1 LLLIQILNLLECL
14 VYDWSDANEGE
25 RYVAFAKAMRSAFRD
40 RFAVYGD
47 SYHVSVPVEELQS
60 KEYAERVAGDEGSS
74 SPHQHD
80 IEAGSTTHFTIV
92 DREGNIAC
100 HTQTLGA
107 AWGSGV
113 VIPGTGVLLNNHTNW
128 MDPRP
133 DFGNSIGPNRRP
145 MAGYAPSLFFEKGKP
160 RLAIG
165 SPGSYR
171 IPTAIAQVFLNS
183 HHRGMPLQDAVE
195 APRIHFDAGPLQ
207 MEDDFSGDM
216 AVALSED
223 GFEIST
229 HPPHEHYFGGVNAVE
244 IHEDGSLSTG
254 ADPRRGCL
262 GDVAG

>member
-14 VYDWSDANEGE
+14 IPEWGDANEEG
-25 RYVAFAKAMRSAFRD
+25 RCVAFAKAMRSAFRD

-47 SYHVSVPVEELQS
+47 SYHVQVPVKKLQN
-60 KEYAERVAGDEGSS
+60 KEYAEKMARDDRIP

-80 IEAGSTTHFTIV
+80 REAGSTTHFTIV
-92 DREGNIAC
+92 DREGNIVC

-107 AWGSGV
+107 PWGSGV
-113 VIPGTGVLLNNHTNW
+113 VIPGTGILLNNHTNW

-133 DFGNSIGPNRRP
+133 GFGNSIGPHRRP
-145 MAGYAPSLFFEKGKP
+145 MAGYAPSLFLENGKP

-171 IPTAIAQVFLNS
+171 IPTAIVQVVLNS
-183 HHRGMPLQDAVE
+183 SHRLMSLQSAVE

-207 MEDDFSGDM
+207 MEGDFPEGM
-216 AVALSED
+216 AAALSEA
-223 GFEIST
+223 GFEISV

-254 ADPRRGCL
+254 ADPRRGCI
-262 GDVAG
+262 GEVAG